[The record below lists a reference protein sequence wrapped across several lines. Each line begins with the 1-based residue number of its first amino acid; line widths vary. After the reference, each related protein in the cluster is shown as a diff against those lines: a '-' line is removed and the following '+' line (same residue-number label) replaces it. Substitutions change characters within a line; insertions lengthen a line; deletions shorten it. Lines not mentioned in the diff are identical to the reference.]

1 MMERSNATQTPRTP
15 PRLPAPER
23 RPACPTRRGAA
34 PGRVLA
40 LLVALAGFAL
50 AAPGCAATQRKAE
63 PLADSVRTYNDGV
76 RWQRFDEAATRLPP
90 DLRDEFLDQRDQLH
104 EDLRVSDYE
113 IIRVRNDGKGRRARV
128 QIKYTWYLESSGK
141 VHETHAVQ
149 TWHQGEEIWI
159 LRGERFLR
167 GEPMPGL
174 KGGEPKPDAP
184 ATDGPAPGQAGP
196 EADPSP
202 PAPDPTEIEPAPL
215 EEEAADDPPQG
226 S

>member
-1 MMERSNATQTPRTP
+1 MEKTKTTPRTP
-15 PRLPAPER
+15 PRLPAHLIPGQG
-23 RPACPTRRGAA
+23 PAG
-34 PGRVLA
+34 PGKIHVRALA
-40 LLVALAGFAL
+40 LLIALAGIAL
-50 AAPGCAATQRKAE
+50 AGPGCAATQRKAE
-63 PLADSVRTYNDGV
+63 PLDYSVRAYNDGL

-90 DLRDEFLDQRDQLH
+90 DRRDDFLDQRDQLH

-113 IIRVRNDGKGRRARV
+113 IIRVRHDSKGRQARV

-149 TWHQGEEIWI
+149 TWHQGDTVWI

-174 KGGEPKPDAP
+174 KGDEPEDAPAPDAP
-184 ATDGPAPGQAGP
+184 GPGQPNPETDP
-196 EADPSP
+196 EADPGAD
-202 PAPDPTEIEPAPL
+202 PARPGAEPAPL

>member
-1 MMERSNATQTPRTP
+1 MENTTATPRTP
-15 PRLPAPER
+15 PRLPARPIPGQ
-23 RPACPTRRGAA
+23 RPAGPVHVRAR
-34 PGRVLA
+34 A
-40 LLVALAGFAL
+40 LLIALAGIAL
-50 AAPGCAATQRKAE
+50 AGPGCAATQRKAE
-63 PLADSVRTYNDGV
+63 PLDYSVRAYNDGV
-76 RWQRFDEAATRLPP
+76 RWQRFDEAATRLPA
-90 DLRDEFLDQRDQLH
+90 DRRDDFLDQRDQLH

-113 IIRVRNDGKGRRARV
+113 IIRVRHDSKGRQARV

-149 TWHQGEEIWI
+149 TWHQGDTVWI

-174 KGGEPKPDAP
+174 KGGEPEPDAP
-184 ATDGPAPGQAGP
+184 APDAPGPGQL
-196 EADPSP
+196 DPGTD
-202 PAPDPTEIEPAPL
+202 PATDPALPGAEPAPL